1 MATPTLTN
9 TNLDNATR
17 EIWEDTVQK
26 EVIEKDVILSAIMLG
41 NGIDQTRSGGKYI
54 SKSLDYAEF
63 DSLATWYAE
72 TDPLTAT
79 DKTYL
84 DRAYVLWKNMHIS
97 THISL
102 DEEMD
107 NVQADS
113 SAKIT
118 DLAVD
123 IVAKVQK
130 AMRIKLRNAF
140 YLSYCSGSS
149 VATGGGTD
157 GKQIFSVPNA
167 LMHGETSGDMGYS
180 YLGLTRDFSAGTRDW
195 FQGADILTDNI
206 KASTAASAQA
216 TAYTASYDTFQ
227 KAFTA
232 CKRQTDDHDASNYK
246 VVLGPVL
253 WRAYKAWVKADE
265 VQVNPSKSMR
275 QYGFQTFTMDGV
287 EFVLDDTLTSEAVVD
302 YKGCTSLTATTYGPQ
317 MWFLMLYLPSWKF
330 YIHKKRSF
338 WMMPTKWQGD
348 IENGYDRWL
357 IRGFLRCA
365 AACWQPNA
373 NLFHYNM
380 S

>member
-17 EIWEDTVQK
+17 EIWEDTVQR
-26 EVIEKDVILSAIMLG
+26 EVIEKDVVLSAIMLA

-54 SKSLDYAEF
+54 SKTLDYAEF
-63 DSLATWYAE
+63 DSLATWYGE
-72 TDPLTAT
+72 SDPLSAT

-84 DRAYVLWKNMHIS
+84 DRAYVLWKNMHCS

-118 DLAVD
+118 DLAAD
-123 IVAKVQK
+123 IVSKVQK

-140 YLSYCSGSS
+140 YHAYDATS
-149 VATGGGTD
+149 VSTGGGAD
-157 GKQIFSVPNA
+157 GKQIFSIINA
-167 LMHGETSGDMGYS
+167 LFHGTTSGDMGYS
-180 YLGLTRDFSAGTRDW
+180 YLGLTRDLDGTTPRDW
-195 FQGADILTDNI
+195 FQSADIATDLI
-206 KASTAASAQA
+206 KYNGNASSAQA

-232 CKRQTDDHDASNYK
+232 CVRNTDDNDASNYK
-246 VVLGPVL
+246 VIVGPVL

-275 QYGFQTFTMDGV
+275 QYGFQTYAMQGV
-287 EFVLDDTLTSEAVVD
+287 EFVLDTTLTAEGATD
-302 YKGCTSLTATTYGPQ
+302 YGTITNSTYTPDK
-317 MWFLMLYLPSWKF
+317 WFIMLYLPSWKF

-365 AACWQPNA
+365 CACWQPNA
-373 NLFHYNM
+373 NLLHYNM

>member
-84 DRAYVLWKNMHIS
+84 DRAYVLWKNMHVS

-113 SAKIT
+113 SAKVT
-118 DLAVD
+118 DLASD
-123 IVAKVQK
+123 IVSKVQK

-140 YLSYCSGSS
+140 YAAYDAATPP
-149 VATGGGTD
+149 ATGGGSD
-157 GKQIFSVPNA
+157 GKQIFSIIRA
-167 LMHGETSGDMGYS
+167 LYHGTAATDMGYN
-180 YLGLTRDFSAGTRDW
+180 YLGLTRDLDAATRDW
-195 FQGADILTDNI
+195 FQGADIATDLI
-206 KASTAASAQA
+206 KYSGSPSSAQT
-216 TAYTASYDTFQ
+216 TAYTASYDTFS
-227 KAFTA
+227 KAWTA
-232 CKRQTDDHDASNYK
+232 CKRNTADQDASNYK
-246 VVLGPVL
+246 VILGSPL
-253 WRAYKAWVKADE
+253 WRAFKAWVKADE

-275 QYGFQTFTMDGV
+275 QYGFQTFSMDGV
-287 EFVLDDTLTSEAVVD
+287 EFVLDDTLSAEGATD
-302 YKGCTSLTATTYGPQ
+302 YGTITNSTYTPDK
-317 MWFLMLYLPSWKF
+317 WFIMLYLPSWKF

-348 IENGYDRWL
+348 VENGYDRWL

-373 NLFHYNM
+373 NLLHFNM